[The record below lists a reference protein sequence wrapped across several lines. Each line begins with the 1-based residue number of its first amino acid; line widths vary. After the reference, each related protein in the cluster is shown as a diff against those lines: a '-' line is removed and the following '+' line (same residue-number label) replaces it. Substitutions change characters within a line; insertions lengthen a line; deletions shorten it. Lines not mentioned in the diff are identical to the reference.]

1 MARRWSFTDRR
12 HSLITVERVKEKER
26 EEETRREQAEKRAGS
41 VTDTTERNSRNHC
54 DDLASTP
61 TETQRPQRELK
72 QEHSL
77 SPPALVYNQH
87 RR

>member
-41 VTDTTERNSRNHC
+41 VTDTTERNSRKP
-54 DDLASTP
+54 L
-61 TETQRPQRELK
+61 
-72 QEHSL
+72 
-77 SPPALVYNQH
+77 
-87 RR
+87 